1 MNTKNLFLAGVLIF
15 GLYMIFFN
23 KRSKPRPKVADTNT
37 EEKQGGCGC
46 GKNKQPPQVAPEL

>member
-15 GLYMIFFN
+15 GVYMIFFN

-37 EEKQGGCGC
+37 EEKQGGCG
-46 GKNKQPPQVAPEL
+46 KRKQPPQVAPEL